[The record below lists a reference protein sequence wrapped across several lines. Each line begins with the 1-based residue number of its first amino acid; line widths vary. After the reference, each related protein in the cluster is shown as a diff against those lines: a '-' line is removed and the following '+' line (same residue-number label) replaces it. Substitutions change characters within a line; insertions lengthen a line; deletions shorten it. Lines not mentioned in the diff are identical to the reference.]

1 MLDEEGIDASAED
14 WASDPKNKREVR
26 DFLMDYARFAN
37 DY

>member
-1 MLDEEGIDASAED
+1 MLDDEGIDASAED

-26 DFLMDYARFAN
+26 EFLMDYAHFAN